1 MSLKQLGRYEITGT
15 LGRGAMGV
23 VYQAHDPLI
32 ERMVAIKT
40 VSYAGLTTEEAEE
53 FECRF
58 FLEAKSAG
66 RLNHPNIVTIY
77 DVGRGDGLAYIAMEL
92 LKGQTLR
99 ELLDSGV
106 VLSTRRIIEIALRV
120 ATGLAFAHANGVVH
134 RDIKPANIMVLDNK
148 IIKIADF
155 GIALLPNG
163 AVTLDGAAFGSP
175 KYMSPEQVQGRM
187 ADGRSDI
194 FSLGAVL
201 YEMLTGRSPFTGND
215 LNAILYQVLNGAPP
229 LPSSLNPRLPQGFD
243 RIVARALSKN
253 PDKRYQNAAEMAE
266 DLRHA
271 HRIPGLLQASEKV
284 DAESGK
290 ASQPLPPKPT
300 FEKRPRALRYGGVAA
315 AVLLTISVGG
325 YLWWSKGRVQIP
337 QAQVGMPVP
346 KSANAELAAAAVASP
361 PAVENRLDKPSPEVA
376 DKVETA
382 DASPQVVEASTS
394 IAEPLKTPEAVI
406 KVAKKKVPATKKVQR
421 DVDEKPEQSAG
432 LAESEPVAV
441 IHANHVP
448 ANDWQT
454 SLREELAVCGQSSFL
469 SRVIC
474 NEKARWKYCPGHWG
488 SVAECP
494 GTVPAA
500 T

>member
-53 FECRF
+53 FEYRF

-92 LKGQTLR
+92 LKGKTLR

-163 AVTLDGAAFGSP
+163 TVTLDGAAFGSP

-201 YEMLTGRSPFTGND
+201 YEMLTGRPPFTGND

-271 HRIPGLLQASEKV
+271 HRIPGLLQASEKA
-284 DAESGK
+284 DTNAGK

-300 FEKRPRALRYGGVAA
+300 LDKRTRVLRYGSIAA
-315 AVLLTISVGG
+315 AIVLTISLGG
-325 YLWWSKGRVQIP
+325 YRWWSKGHVQIP
-337 QAQVGMPVP
+337 QAQAEVSVP
-346 KSANAELAAAAVASP
+346 KGANAELAAVASP
-361 PAVENRLDKPSPEVA
+361 AGVESRLDRSSPGAV
-376 DKVETA
+376 DKAETA
-382 DASPQVVEASTS
+382 DVSPQTVDASTS
-394 IAEPLKTPEAVI
+394 VAKPPKAPEAVV
-406 KVAKKKVPATKKVQR
+406 KMVKKKAPETKKAQR
-421 DVDEKPEQSAG
+421 DVDERPEPPARQ
-432 LAESEPVAV
+432 AESEPVAV
-441 IHANHVP
+441 IHAKHVP

>member
-53 FECRF
+53 FEYRF

-66 RLNHPNIVTIY
+66 CLNHPNIVTVY

-163 AVTLDGAAFGSP
+163 ATTLDGTAVGSP
-175 KYMSPEQVQGRM
+175 KYMSPEQVQGQT

-201 YEMLTGRSPFTGND
+201 YEMLTGHPPFAGND

-229 LPSSLNPRLPQGFD
+229 LPSSLNPRLPPGFD

-266 DLRHA
+266 DLRHT
-271 HRIPGLLQASEKV
+271 HRIPGLLQASEKADTDSTKTGQPSSPRSPV
-284 DAESGK
+284 D
-290 ASQPLPPKPT
+290 T
-300 FEKRPRALRYGGVAA
+300 RTRVLRYGSVAA
-315 AVLLTISVGG
+315 VVMLTISLGG
-325 YLWWSKGRVQIP
+325 YLWWSKGHVQIQ
-337 QAQVGMPVP
+337 QAQAEMRVP
-346 KSANAELAAAAVASP
+346 GLANAEVPAVASP
-361 PAVENRLDKPSPEVA
+361 SGAESRLDRSLPGAA

-382 DASPQVVEASTS
+382 DASSRVAEGSKSV
-394 IAEPLKTPEAVI
+394 AEPLKVSMTVN
-406 KVAKKKVPATKKVQR
+406 KVARKKAQETKQAQR
-421 DVDEKPEQSAG
+421 DVDEKPEPPVR

-441 IHANHVP
+441 SHAKHVP
-448 ANDWQT
+448 ANDWQA
-454 SLREELAVCGQSSFL
+454 SLREELAVCEQSSFL
-469 SRVIC
+469 SRVMC

-488 SVAECP
+488 SIRECP
-494 GTVPAA
+494 GTMAA
-500 T
+500 TP

>member
-1 MSLKQLGRYEITGT
+1 MSLKQLGRYEITGM

-32 ERMVAIKT
+32 ERTVAIKT
-40 VSYAGLTTEEAEE
+40 VSYAGLTTEEAED
-53 FECRF
+53 FERRF
-58 FLEAKSAG
+58 FIEAKSAG

-106 VLSTRRIIEIALRV
+106 VLPTRRIVEIALRV

-163 AVTLDGAAFGSP
+163 AITLDGTAFGSP
-175 KYMSPEQVQGRM
+175 KYMSPEQVLGRT

-201 YEMLTGRSPFTGND
+201 YEMLTGHPPFSGND
-215 LNAILYQVLNGAPP
+215 LNAILYQVINGAPP
-229 LPSSLNPRLPQGFD
+229 LPSSLNPRLPLGFD

-253 PDKRYQNAAEMAE
+253 PDKRYQNAAEMAD

-271 HRIPGLLQASEKV
+271 HRIPGLLQASEKTDTDAGKKSLPSPSGITV
-284 DAESGK
+284 D
-290 ASQPLPPKPT
+290 
-300 FEKRPRALRYGGVAA
+300 KRLRALLYGGVAA
-315 AVLLTISVGG
+315 AAMLAISVGG
-325 YLWWSKGRVQIP
+325 YLWWSNGRVQIP
-337 QAQVGMPVP
+337 QAQAEMRLPGR
-346 KSANAELAAAAVASP
+346 ATAELVAVASP
-361 PAVENRLDKPSPEVA
+361 PGIESRLDRSSTDAA
-376 DKVETA
+376 DKTVLADVSPRVAEGSKSVTESPKAVMAANSAERKKAQETKRA
-382 DASPQVVEASTS
+382 
-394 IAEPLKTPEAVI
+394 
-406 KVAKKKVPATKKVQR
+406 QR
-421 DVDEKPEQSAG
+421 KVDEKPPPVK
-432 LAESEPVAV
+432 LAETASGAV
-441 IHANHVP
+441 VNAKHVP
-448 ANDWQT
+448 ANGWQS
-454 SLREELAVCGQSSFL
+454 SLREELALCEQSSFF

-488 SVAECP
+488 SIKECP
-494 GTVPAA
+494 GTVTTAP
-500 T
+500 